1 MQEMDSVEA
10 IYGLGKTNAIIVA
23 RRGYK
28 LDLLGQ
34 PMADINKVV
43 KEATIFIAAYYSLK
57 TSCSSMADFRQQ
69 QWAYILLEHQQQPES
84 SAVCHL
90 QLHVSFEQYFR
101 RAHHQVAL
109 SVCGI
114 VLSLSEDGWE

>member
-1 MQEMDSVEA
+1 MQEMDSIEA
-10 IYGLGKTNAIIVA
+10 TYGLGKTNAIVDA

-43 KEATIFIAAYYSLK
+43 KEATIFIAEYYSLK

-69 QWAYILLEHQQQPES
+69 QWAYKIGTSTTAPKL
-84 SAVCHL
+84 C
-90 QLHVSFEQYFR
+90 
-101 RAHHQVAL
+101 
-109 SVCGI
+109 
-114 VLSLSEDGWE
+114 SLPPTTACFI